1 MKGNVHIF
9 QNEEKT
15 GCEILG
21 SDSTVAEDSS
31 LLERYNMLFGKIF
44 PMF

>member
-15 GCEILG
+15 GYEI
-21 SDSTVAEDSS
+21 
-31 LLERYNMLFGKIF
+31 
-44 PMF
+44 